1 MAFVTDRS
9 LFIHV
14 QKTGGMSVRET
25 LYRCNPVGRESGDA
39 EGERHFGL
47 PELRARHPG
56 IESGRLSFGF
66 VRHPVAWL
74 QSRWAFAV
82 ASGYPIHVQHRG
94 TAAQVWLA
102 SCWSY
107 SFEEFIDKY
116 LERYPGVA
124 TQTMFQKL
132 GLWSEKPV
140 DRIGKTEEL
149 QAALMQILDEA
160 GEVRTVVPLM
170 PPSRNMTEVRIVRE
184 AQDAT
189 SQAMKQR
196 IMDAE
201 KQLCD
206 RFNYS

>member
-1 MAFVTDRS
+1 MAFVTDKT

-14 QKTGGMSVRET
+14 QKTGGMSVREM
-25 LYRCNPVGRESGDA
+25 LYRCTPVGHESGDA

-66 VRHPVAWL
+66 VRNPVDWL
-74 QSRWAFAV
+74 ISRWAFAV

-107 SFEEFIDKY
+107 SFSEFIEKY
-116 LERYPGVA
+116 LERFPGVA

-132 GLWSEKPV
+132 GLWSSKPV
-140 DRIGKTEEL
+140 DRIGRTETL
-149 QAALMQILDEA
+149 VDDLSRILDDA
-160 GEVRTVVPLM
+160 GEQWSRPQVPPHRNPTERRIEGEAVVTADM
-170 PPSRNMTEVRIVRE
+170 RR
-184 AQDAT
+184 
-189 SQAMKQR
+189 R

-201 KQLCD
+201 RALCD
-206 RFNYS
+206 RFNY

>member
-9 LFIHV
+9 LFIHI
-14 QKTGGMSVRET
+14 QKTGGMSVREA
-25 LYRCNPVGRESGDA
+25 LYRCNPVGHESGDA

-66 VRHPVAWL
+66 VRHPVTWL

-94 TAAQVWLA
+94 TAAQVWMA
-102 SCWSY
+102 SCWSFA
-107 SFEEFIDKY
+107 FEEFVDKY

-124 TQTMFQKL
+124 TQTMFRML
-132 GLWSEKPV
+132 GLWSDKPV
-140 DRIGKTEEL
+140 DRIGKTETLFEDL
-149 QAALMQILDEA
+149 NKILDDA
-160 GEVRTVVPLM
+160 GEVRAAVPLM
-170 PPSRNMTEVRIVRE
+170 PPRRNMTEQRMINE
-184 AQDAT
+184 AVVT
-189 SQAMKQR
+189 PSMRKR

-201 KQLCD
+201 RMLCD